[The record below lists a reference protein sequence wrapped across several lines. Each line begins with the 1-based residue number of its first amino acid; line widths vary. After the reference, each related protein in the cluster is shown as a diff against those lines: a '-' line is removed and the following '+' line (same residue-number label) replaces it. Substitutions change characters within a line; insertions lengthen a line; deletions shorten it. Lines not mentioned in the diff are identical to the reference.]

1 MSKADLSAQQAEAD
15 AARARFLTTLQTLQQ
30 RLSPKTIA
38 SDVKDKALEKA
49 NGAIEAAKDG
59 MVQAATHPSTVAAI
73 TVPVLV
79 YLFRKPIAQGL
90 SAVFGHDK
98 NHAAASEGPP
108 AAKELKH
115 DDAQQPAQGNPGR
128 SRPSARRERRR

>member
-1 MSKADLSAQQAEAD
+1 MSRDDLSSREAEAE
-15 AARARFLTTLQTLQQ
+15 AARVRFMGTLQTLQQ

-38 SDVKDKALEKA
+38 SDVKDKALERA
-49 NGAIEAAKDG
+49 SGAIEAARDG
-59 MVQAATHPSTVAAI
+59 MVQAATHPSTAAAI

-98 NHAAASEGPP
+98 DQETAHDAAP
-108 AAKELKH
+108 AVKELKH
-115 DDAQQPAQGNPGR
+115 DD
-128 SRPSARRERRR
+128 SRPPPKGKPRRRSPATRRERQ